1 MVHNQVHSVAGEV
14 VTFAYLN
21 VGWILLR
28 LT

>member
-21 VGWILLR
+21 VG
-28 LT
+28 